1 MDGGCIDVFVDVF
14 DAERCVVRAWFGGG
28 GNFKFVVVA
37 RLQLIIEVFCAA
49 HFPVSPTYG
58 YKFVLGETPTVLYV
72 RGYRQKV

>member
-37 RLQLIIEVFCAA
+37 RIA
-49 HFPVSPTYG
+49 Y
-58 YKFVLGETPTVLYV
+58 Y
-72 RGYRQKV
+72 